1 MSVSSG
7 PNVVSTGLVF
17 DLDAGNRKSWG
28 GIGNERVGTCLP
40 TWSPWSGLTGSSV
53 AYDNAGVP
61 GVHLIT
67 QVGGGVNWWTPSAG
81 GLPCTPSTQYVI
93 TAKVKYVGSYQ
104 APHPNLFYVR
114 QYNAGGAQ
122 TSEGGRYNSAQMIP
136 IGNDYYLAWA
146 YFTTDSTATSFYVHG
161 YEYSGSMNIWLE
173 DVQCKLSGLAD
184 VSGYQH
190 DCALVNGPAYDMANG
205 GSFIFDGVDDYAFAS
220 NAGIT
225 HGTSNFAYSMWANW
239 NGKPG
244 LGTLFENGIWGG
256 SLLIRFESSAITIY
270 SMSGY
275 RGAFSFNPTLG
286 TWYNVTFVRSG
297 NTILFYVNGEYS
309 ASIAFD
315 VNIIPSSGYIYIGT
329 SQHSITQCFNGK
341 ISVATIHNQALSAA
355 QVTQNFNALR
365 GRYGI

>member
-1 MSVSSG
+1 MSVAAG

-28 GIGNERVGTCLP
+28 GVGNERIGSLLP
-40 TWSPWSGLTGSSV
+40 TWGVWGGLTGSTVTYNNFGINGVYLNTIV
-53 AYDNAGVP
+53 A
-61 GVHLIT
+61 
-67 QVGGGVNWWTPSAG
+67 GGVNWWYSTG
-81 GLPCTPSTQYVI
+81 GQMPCLSSTQYII
-93 TAKVKYVGSYQ
+93 TAKVKYTGGTPS
-104 APHPNLFYVR
+104 ANLFYVR
-114 QYNAGGAQ
+114 QFNSAGAQ
-122 TSEGGRYNSAQMIP
+122 TSEGGRFNSAQMIP

-239 NGKPG
+239 NGLPG
-244 LGTLFENGIWGG
+244 QGTLFENGIWGG

-309 ASIAFD
+309 ASIGFD
-315 VNIIPSSGYIYIGT
+315 VNIIPSTGYIYIGT
-329 SQHSITQCFNGK
+329 SQHAITQCFNGK
-341 ISVATIHNQALSAA
+341 ISVATIHNQALSAD
-355 QVTQNFNALR
+355 QVKQNFNALR